1 MPMSNMYGG
10 MPPSNNSMWI
20 GNNYAAVPRNNYS
33 PMNSQSNM
41 VNPSFAN
48 QPQSIN
54 NILQVMGPDSA
65 QSFLVGPNSKA
76 ILMDSGR
83 PVFYLKQS
91 DDTGYAETKAFA
103 FHEIPLFDPAPQ
115 IQAKEISTGQEI
127 KNQDYVTKSDF
138 EDFKKMI
145 EDLVMKN
152 E

>member
-1 MPMSNMYGG
+1 MPMSNMYGA

-20 GNNYAAVPRNNYS
+20 GNNYSIPRNNYPSQVNQNMNAVS
-33 PMNSQSNM
+33 PFMST
-41 VNPSFAN
+41 

-54 NILQVMGPDSA
+54 NVLQVMGPESA
-65 QSFLVGPNSKA
+65 QSYMVGPNSNV

-83 PVFYLKQS
+83 AVFYVKKS
-91 DDTGYAETKAFA
+91 DDTGYAETRAFA
-103 FHEIPLFDPAPQ
+103 FQEIPLFEPNQSQPQ
-115 IQAKEISTGQEI
+115 QTQM
-127 KNQDYVTKSDF
+127 NQQYVTKSDF